1 MIQVVDDEFDI
12 VNVTKFFLQDI
23 GLNVF
28 GFTDPLLALKHFHI
42 NCEKYGLVVSD
53 IGMPRMNGYEFVKQ
67 VKKINPKVKVILM
80 MLKPAE
86 QVLPLIIKS
95 DHFGQ

>member
-42 NCEKYGLVVSD
+42 NCGKYGPVVSD
-53 IGMPRMNGYEFVKQ
+53 IGMN
-67 VKKINPKVKVILM
+67 L
-80 MLKPAE
+80 
-86 QVLPLIIKS
+86 
-95 DHFGQ
+95 